1 MLIFFAMFLLL
12 SNKITN
18 LCFVIDYASCIASK
32 INLYKTRE
40 TNKEIIKQ
48 RKKEYYEKN
57 KDIINEKLKLKYIE
71 KKLNNSQN
79 NVEVLS

>member
-1 MLIFFAMFLLL
+1 MSQIIAVHTLQTF
-12 SNKITN
+12 SENKKN
-18 LCFVIDYASCIASK
+18 KEY
-32 INLYKTRE
+32 RE